1 LTRVVQGWKSYSK
14 REKERNYEMI
24 LAENKSGHQLLE
36 YIQASEEELKQSEV
50 FKPVTGS
57 FAFIKFEGKYLIA
70 YNKWRNQWEFP
81 AGKIEEGE
89 TYKECAARELFE
101 ETNQQV
107 NNLEYRGA
115 FKIYDTNK
123 DQVRYRTAYFA
134 EIDKLTE
141 FQENEEMNKIMLWDL
156 ESDIGY
162 FDEVD
167 KKMLQIIRKTKT

>member
-1 LTRVVQGWKSYSK
+1 
-14 REKERNYEMI
+14 MI
-24 LAENKSGHQLLE
+24 LAENRCGHQLLE
-36 YIQASEEELKQSEV
+36 YIQVSEEDLIQSDV

-57 FAFIKFEGKYLIA
+57 FAFIKCDGKYLIA

-89 TYKECAARELFE
+89 TYKECAIRELFE

-107 NNLEYRGA
+107 SNLEYRGA
-115 FKIYDTNK
+115 FKICDINK
-123 DQVRYRTAYFA
+123 GQVRYRAAYFA
-134 EIDKLTE
+134 EIDKITE
-141 FQENEEMNKIMLWDL
+141 FKENEEMNKIMLWDL

-167 KKMLQIIRKTKT
+167 KKMLQIIKMKL